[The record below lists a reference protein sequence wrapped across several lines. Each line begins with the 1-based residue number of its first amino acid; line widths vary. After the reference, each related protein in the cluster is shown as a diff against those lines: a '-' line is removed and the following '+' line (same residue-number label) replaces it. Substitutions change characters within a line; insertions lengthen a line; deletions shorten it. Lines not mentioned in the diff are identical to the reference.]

1 MKIDRIEIEKRK
13 DTMTLEYKVPR
24 ILWENFESVLLAQS
38 KRYIAEL
45 AKRLHVSEKEL
56 IKKVL
61 PTNDSLKVIIQDS
74 QEECNQCTAY
84 VQQDHLTVFCRKP
97 VAYQSTFCPVHRN
110 RRMMVMEGTQP
121 TTIQKIKDEPRLP
134 PMWIM
139 ENTLINSQG
148 NMVGKI
154 NMEEQKMKLFVVEDA

>member
-1 MKIDRIEIEKRK
+1 MS
-13 DTMTLEYKVPR
+13 LEYKVPR

-61 PTNDSLKVIIQDS
+61 PTTDSLKVIIQDS
-74 QEECNQCTAY
+74 HHESNQCTAY
-84 VQQDHLTVFCRKP
+84 VQHDHLSVFCRKP
-97 VAYQSTFCPVHRN
+97 VAYQSNFCTVHRN

-121 TTIQKIKDEPRLP
+121 TAIQKVKDVPSLP
-134 PMWIM
+134 PMWQIDQ
-139 ENTLINSQG
+139 TLINSQG
-148 NMVGKI
+148 NMIGKI
-154 NMEEQKMKLFVVEDA
+154 NKEEQKMKLFVIEECLNQNDV

>member
-1 MKIDRIEIEKRK
+1 MA
-13 DTMTLEYKVPR
+13 LEYKVPR

-61 PTNDSLKVIIQDS
+61 PTTDSLKVMIQDS
-74 QEECNQCTAY
+74 HNESNQCTAY
-84 VQQDHLTVFCRKP
+84 VQHDHLTVFCRKP
-97 VAYQSTFCPVHRN
+97 VAYQSSFCPVHRN

-121 TTIQKIKDEPRLP
+121 TAIQKVKDVAELP
-134 PMWIM
+134 PMWQI
-139 ENTLINSQG
+139 EQTLINSHG
-148 NMVGKI
+148 NMIGKI
-154 NMEEQKMKLFVVEDA
+154 NKEEQKIKLFVIEECLNQNEV